1 MMGQATQLMLQTEL
15 ALLPI
20 TDLALMHARYDWL
33 LKARPD
39 QIRPSGDWSAW
50 VLKAGR
56 GAGKTRT
63 GAEEVFWQSA
73 REQQRW
79 ALVAP
84 TSNDVRKTMFEGESG
99 LLSVVPERLLV
110 DYNRSSLEMWIR
122 PLGYDGSDKD
132 KCSLLTGYSS
142 EEPERLRGPQH
153 HNAWCDELAAW
164 KYQQDTW
171 DMLEFTMRL
180 GDDPRYIVTTTPKPS
195 GILRALMSEP
205 DTVVTE
211 ASTMAN
217 AANLP
222 KKFLDKLLR
231 KYEGTRLGRQEL
243 YAELI
248 GDNPYALWQASQLD
262 EIRVTRSQLPDM
274 RRIVVAVDP
283 PVTSGEDSDECGIVV
298 AGESSSE
305 RDRWYVLEDASQQG
319 LTPQEWASEA
329 VSAYH
334 RWSADAIVGE
344 VNQGGDMVETV
355 VHTEDPT
362 ASFIQV
368 RATRGKV
375 VRAEPIAS
383 LYEQGKVRHL
393 GQMSDLESQM
403 CDFTSDFD
411 KKQMGYSP
419 DRVDALVWAMTELAL
434 DGEAGDPRVRS
445 L

>member
-1 MMGQATQLMLQTEL
+1 MGMGVATKRMLQTEL
-15 ALLPI
+15 SLLPI
-20 TDLALMHARYDWL
+20 SDLALLEARYSWL
-33 LKARPD
+33 MLARGD
-39 QIRPSGDWSAW
+39 QIPPAGDWSTW

-63 GAEEVFWQSA
+63 GAEEVWWSA
-73 REQQRW
+73 ARQQERW

-99 LLSVVPERLLV
+99 LLNVVPDRLML

-122 PLGYDGSDKD
+122 PLGYEGSDKD
-132 KCSLLTGYSS
+132 RCSLLTGYSS

-153 HNAWCDELAAW
+153 HGAWCDELAAW

-195 GILRALMSEP
+195 GILRKLMEEP
-205 DTVVTE
+205 DTVMTE

-217 AANLP
+217 AKNLP
-222 KKFLDKLLR
+222 KKFLEKLLR

-243 YAELI
+243 YAEMI
-248 GDNPYALWQASQLD
+248 GDNPYALWQAGQLE
-262 EIRVTRSQLPDM
+262 EIRVSRSDLPDM
-274 RRIVVAVDP
+274 IRIVVAVDP

-298 AGESSSE
+298 AGEGT
-305 RDRWYVLEDASQQG
+305 DGKWYVLEDVSEQG
-319 LTPQEWASEA
+319 CTPSEWAELA

-334 RWSADAIVGE
+334 RHAADAIVAE
-344 VNQGGDMVETV
+344 VNQGGDMVELTV
-355 VHTEDPT
+355 RTVDPT
-362 ASFIQV
+362 ANYRAV

-375 VRAEPIAS
+375 VRAEPVAA
-383 LYEQGKVRHL
+383 LYEQNSIRHL
-393 GQMSDLESQM
+393 GRLGTLEDQM
-403 CDFTSDFD
+403 CDFTTDFD

-419 DRVDALVWAMTELAL
+419 DRVDALVWALTDLAL
-434 DGEAGDPRVRS
+434 DGEGGDPRIRG